1 MKKKIIII
9 GGGFGGLNAAKE
21 LKNADA
27 DILLI
32 DKANHHLFQPLLYQ
46 VATAALSPADIASP
60 IRAIL
65 NKQKNITVLMGEVI
79 SVDTNSKKILTEDSE
94 YKYDYLILAPGSR
107 HSYFGNDAWEEFASG
122 LKTINDA
129 INIRQR
135 ILISFEQAEKLH
147 LKDEQE
153 KYLTFVIVGGGPTG
167 VEMAGAISEI
177 ASKIL
182 LKDFRNIDSSMTKI
196 ILVESLDR
204 ILTMYDPSLSDAA
217 RKNLEKMGVN
227 VLLNTRVTNIDEKG
241 VYVDDVLIETPNIIW
256 AAGNTIPKITKTLKI
271 DTDKS
276 GRIAVEK
283 DCSIKEH
290 PEIFIIGDAGSFI
303 YHGKPLPGVA
313 PVAIQQGKFVGKTIA
328 NELKGKNREE
338 FHYFDKGN
346 LATIGRAK
354 AIMQIGKIK
363 ISGMLAW
370 IAWIFVHI
378 MYLIGFRNRYKVMS
392 EWIWYYFTYRH
403 GMRLITFLKK

>member
-21 LKNADA
+21 LDDVDA

-46 VATAALSPADIASP
+46 VASAALSPADIASP

-65 NKQKNITVLMGEVI
+65 RKQKNITVLMGEVI
-79 SVDTNSKKILTEDSE
+79 DINIESKKVFTEDSE
-94 YKYDYLILAPGSR
+94 YSYDYLILAPGSR
-107 HSYFGNDAWEEFASG
+107 HSYFGNDAWEKFAPG

-129 INIRQR
+129 ITIRQR
-135 ILISFEQAEKLH
+135 ILLSFEIAEKLH
-147 LKDEQE
+147 QKSEQE

-167 VEMAGAISEI
+167 VEMAGAIAEI
-177 ASKIL
+177 TNKIL
-182 LKDFRNIDSSMTKI
+182 LKDFRNIDYSMTKI

-204 ILTMYDPSLSDAA
+204 ILTVYDPELSEVA
-217 RKNLEKMGVN
+217 RKDLEKMGVN

-241 VYVDDVLIETPNIIW
+241 VYIDGVLMETPNVIW

-271 DTDKS
+271 DTDKA

-283 DCSIKEH
+283 DCSIKDH
-290 PEIFIIGDAGSFI
+290 PEIFVIGDAASIVYQGQ
-303 YHGKPLPGVA
+303 PLPGVA

-328 NELKGKNREE
+328 NELKGKSREE

-354 AIMQIGKIK
+354 AVMQIGKIK
-363 ISGMLAW
+363 ISGMIAW

>member
-21 LKNADA
+21 LKDVDA
-27 DILLI
+27 EILLI

-79 SVDTNSKKILTEDSE
+79 SIDTNSKKILTEDSE

-107 HSYFGNDAWEEFASG
+107 HSYFGNDAWEEFAPG

-135 ILISFEQAEKLH
+135 ILTSFEQAEKLH

-204 ILTMYDPSLSDAA
+204 ILTMYDPSLSEAA
-217 RKNLEKMGVN
+217 RRNLEKMGVN
-227 VLLNTRVTNIDEKG
+227 TLLNTRVTNIDEKG
-241 VYVDDVLIETPNIIW
+241 VYIDGVLTETPNVIW
-256 AAGNTIPKITKTLKI
+256 AAGNSIPKITKTLKVE
-271 DTDKS
+271 TDRS
-276 GRIAVEK
+276 GRIPVEN

-290 PEIFIIGDAGSFI
+290 PEVFVIGDAASYI
-303 YHGKPLPGVA
+303 HEGKPLPGVA
-313 PVAIQQGKFVGKTIA
+313 PVAIQQGKFVGKTIT
-328 NELKGKNREE
+328 NELNGKKREE

-354 AIMQIGKIK
+354 AVMQIGKIK
-363 ISGMLAW
+363 ISGIIAW